1 MVRIGVDHSC
11 AFYKSWTPGC
21 FFHRSKER
29 YPLKFIRLR
38 QVTAYRYIK
47 AYTLFLNG
55 PFCIGAL
62 IRRFGKTGLKIMSL
76 LKVYNYSNIRIP
88 YLFSCAIIIL

>member
-1 MVRIGVDHSC
+1 MLLPSFQREVSIKVH
-11 AFYKSWTPGC
+11 
-21 FFHRSKER
+21 
-29 YPLKFIRLR
+29 